1 MLDLEHF
8 RQRAR
13 ALAEVGRFCFERGW
27 LPATS
32 GNLSARIDEERVAIT
47 VSGRHK
53 GQLEEGDIMMVGLDG
68 RILSVDRRPSA
79 ETELHLMLY
88 RRDPSIGA
96 VLHTHSVHATV
107 LSRLV
112 GDTLS
117 LQDYEVMKAWPG
129 VHSHRARIDLP
140 VFENDQ
146 QIARL
151 AERVEQRLRA
161 QPGLPGYL
169 IAGHGLYTWGEDVTE
184 ARRHIE
190 AFEFLLECETLT
202 RRMISR

>member
-1 MLDLEHF
+1 MINPTLL
-8 RQRAR
+8 QRR
-13 ALAEVGRFCFERGW
+13 SDELAEVGRFCFSRGW

-32 GNLSARIDEERVAIT
+32 GNLSARLDDRHVAIT

-53 GQLEEGDIMMVGLDG
+53 GELDASGIMVVDLDG
-68 RILSVDRRPSA
+68 RVLSEGLRPSA

-112 GDTLS
+112 GDTLE
-117 LQDYEVMKAWPG
+117 LADYEVMKAWPG
-129 VHSHRARIDLP
+129 VATHATRLALP
-140 VFENDQ
+140 VFANDQ
-146 QIARL
+146 EIGRL
-151 AERVEQRLRA
+151 AGRVEQALRA
-161 QPGLPGYL
+161 DPSLPGYL
-169 IAGHGLYTWGEDVTE
+169 IAGHGLYTWGASVMD

-202 RRMISR
+202 RRMTG